1 MSDSLLRHKTIWIIG
16 ANSDIAKALML
27 YITTENCT
35 LKLFSRD
42 MISLQNFIE
51 KNNIKAE
58 CIYFDITDRSQ
69 TECLLQSFNTP
80 DGIIITAGYLPCQN
94 CMGDIAE
101 INKTVASNYLGILV
115 FLEKIKEKLKN
126 DRCRFLCIVSS
137 VGGDRGKSS
146 NSIYASSKSGLTCY
160 LEGLEQELTPFGI
173 TVMIIKPIWIKTKMT
188 GKDNKIQKSFISQTP
203 EQVAHK
209 IYTAIINNRK
219 GVRYTSLWAF
229 CISIIIRLIPGVI
242 YRHLDI

>member
-1 MSDSLLRHKTIWIIG
+1 MKDSLLKHKTIWIIG
-16 ANSDIAKALML
+16 ANSDVAKALIL
-27 YITTENCT
+27 CIKAENCV

-51 KNNIKAE
+51 KNNIKAK
-58 CIYFDITDRSQ
+58 CIYFDITNFSQ
-69 TECLLQSFNTP
+69 VERLLSSFKTP
-80 DGIIITAGYLPCQN
+80 DGIIITAGYLPYQN
-94 CMGDIAE
+94 CMRDITE

-115 FLEKIKEKLKN
+115 FLEKIKEKLKSN
-126 DRCRFLCIVSS
+126 RHGFLCVLSS

-173 TVMIIKPIWIKTKMT
+173 SLIIVKPVWIKTKMT
-188 GKDNKIQKSFISQTP
+188 ANDNKIQRAFISQTS

-209 IYTAIINNRK
+209 IYSAIIKNRK
-219 GVRYTSLWAF
+219 GVYYTSLWAF
-229 CISIIIRLIPGVI
+229 CISIIIRLIPGFI
-242 YRHLDI
+242 YRYLNM